1 MISPPLEGD
10 TIRLVSDRLSF
21 HGYETLSMACLTGCV
36 IQFEQISEP
45 AQCIEVCPKFL
56 RKEIAISAPDPALKF
71 FAISD
76 NEFKRLSKRT
86 VNQPLRAY
94 SRPDPTDVDAM
105 AVWNSTKRPIVARR
119 TAEHLFKWGETVFP
133 ICETD
138 IDIELRRPH
147 PGACEIDH
155 VIPTSKGGDDT

>member
-1 MISPPLEGD
+1 MNQQLTFYAKRDS
-10 TIRLVSDRLSF
+10 IRPNSQCLNF
-21 HGYETLSMACLTGCV
+21 HGYETLTMACLTGCV

-45 AQCIEVCPKFL
+45 AQGIEVCPKFL

-94 SRPDPTDVDAM
+94 SRPDPTDLDAM

-119 TAEHLFKWGETVFP
+119 TAEHRATSNRESAAALPQRAG
-133 ICETD
+133 
-138 IDIELRRPH
+138 RRRVSISPNRS
-147 PGACEIDH
+147 AR
-155 VIPTSKGGDDT
+155 